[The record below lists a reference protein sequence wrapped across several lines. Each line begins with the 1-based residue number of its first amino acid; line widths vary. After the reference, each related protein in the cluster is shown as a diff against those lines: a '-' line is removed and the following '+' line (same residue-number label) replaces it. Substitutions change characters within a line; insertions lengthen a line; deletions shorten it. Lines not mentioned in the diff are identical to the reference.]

1 MWIHSILVPSACKKL
16 YGSILSILG
25 DIWLCCAVTKVK
37 FCNTFLKKFRALEW
51 TRVLLQYLLKAY
63 SCILN
68 WSCLSYGLQD
78 VSILL
83 LDRIIPH
90 SVLGL
95 VTWAVQSY
103 ILPNTIK
110 HKYIIVYRLVT
121 TLSQECTCWS
131 LPLNLLH
138 VNFLTHKILIF
149 GKFVHW
155 CIKL

>member
-1 MWIHSILVPSACKKL
+1 
-16 YGSILSILG
+16 
-25 DIWLCCAVTKVK
+25 
-37 FCNTFLKKFRALEW
+37 
-51 TRVLLQYLLKAY
+51 
-63 SCILN
+63 
-68 WSCLSYGLQD
+68 
-78 VSILL
+78 LL

-95 VTWAVQSY
+95 VTWAIQSY

-110 HKYIIVYRLVT
+110 HKYIIVYRLVS
-121 TLSQECTCWS
+121 TLSQGCTCWS

>member
-1 MWIHSILVPSACKKL
+1 MHSILMPSAYKKL
-16 YGSILSILG
+16 YCSILSILG
-25 DIWLCCAVTKVK
+25 DIWLCSAVKKVK
-37 FCNTFLKKFRALEW
+37 CCNTVFKKFRALEW
-51 TRVLLQYLLKAY
+51 TKVLSQYLLKAY
-63 SCILN
+63 TCMLN

-95 VTWAVQSY
+95 VTWAIQSY

-110 HKYIIVYRLVT
+110 YKYIIVYRLIT
-121 TLSQECTCWS
+121 TLSQGSTCWS

-138 VNFLTHKILIF
+138 VTLLTHKICIF
-149 GKFVHW
+149 GKILHW
-155 CIKL
+155 SINL